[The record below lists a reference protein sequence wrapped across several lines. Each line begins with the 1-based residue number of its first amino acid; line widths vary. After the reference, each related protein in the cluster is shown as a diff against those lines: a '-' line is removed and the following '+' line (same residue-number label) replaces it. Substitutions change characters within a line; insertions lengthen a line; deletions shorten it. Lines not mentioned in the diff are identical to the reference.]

1 MIEQIELTKRFNK
14 IDPQSINDF
23 LEFDGYKVFKKV
35 LTMNSNE
42 IINEIALSKITGRGG
57 AGFPVSIKMSSF
69 ANETGVKYIVCNADE
84 GEPGNFKDRYLMEKD
99 PHQVIEGI
107 LISAYSTGASKGFI
121 YIRGEYS
128 KSIDIIRHSIKEA
141 YKNNYLGDNILG
153 SNFSFELEIRRG
165 AGAYI
170 CGEEFALIE
179 SIEGKPGRTRVKP
192 PFPTQQGV
200 FNKPT
205 LINNVETFCNLPFI
219 LRIGGNEYSKIG
231 SEYATGTKLIS
242 LTGNVNNKG
251 LYEVP
256 YGRTIREV
264 IEILGGGVKD
274 NKEIGMVQLGG
285 ACGAIIPESLLD
297 MDIDNEKFAIF
308 DSKMGAGAIIVMD
321 ESFDLFD
328 ILLKNMEFFQH
339 ETCGKCMPCREGH
352 IQVLNL
358 IKKFVRYSATKDDY
372 LSLESLANVIHET
385 TLCGLGQTSMTSI
398 LSTIKFFQE
407 EYQQRI
413 RESLFKEGY

>member
-1 MIEQIELTKRFNK
+1 MIEYIELTKRFNK
-14 IDPQSINDF
+14 IDPLSIKDY
-23 LEFDGYKVFKKV
+23 LEHDGYNVFKKV
-35 LTMNSNE
+35 LKMDPTDILNE
-42 IINEIALSKITGRGG
+42 IKVSRITGRGG
-57 AGFPVSIKMSSF
+57 AGFPVSIKMKSF
-69 ANETGVKYIVCNADE
+69 ASETGYKYIVCNADE

-99 PHQVIEGI
+99 PHQLIEGI
-107 LISAYSTGASKGFI
+107 LISAYSTGASKCFI

-128 KSIDIIRHSIKEA
+128 KSIDIIRHTIKQA
-141 YKNNYLGDNILG
+141 YKLNYLGKNILG
-153 SNFSFELEIRRG
+153 SNFNFDIEIRRG

-219 LRIGGNEYSKIG
+219 MRIGGEEYSKIG
-231 SEYATGTKLIS
+231 NDYATGTKLIS
-242 LTGNVNNKG
+242 LTGNVKNKG

-256 YGRTIREV
+256 FGVTIREV
-264 IEILGGGVKD
+264 IDVLGGGVKD
-274 NKEIGMVQLGG
+274 NKRISMVQLGG
-285 ACGAIIPESLLD
+285 ACGVIIPESLLD

-321 ESFDLFD
+321 DSFDLFD
-328 ILLKNMEFFQH
+328 IILKNMEFFQH

-358 IKKFVRYSATKDDY
+358 IKKFVRYSATNKDY
-372 LSLESLANVIHET
+372 KSLESLAQVIHET
-385 TLCGLGQTSMTSI
+385 ALCGLGQTSMTSVI
-398 LSTIKFFQE
+398 STMKFFRE
-407 EYQQRI
+407 EYTQRI
-413 RESLFKEGY
+413 KESLFKEGY

>member
-1 MIEQIELTKRFNK
+1 MIERIELTKRFNK
-14 IDPQSINDF
+14 IDPLSINDF
-23 LEFDGYKVFKKV
+23 LKFDGYKIFKKA
-35 LTMNSNE
+35 LTMKQSD
-42 IINEIALSKITGRGG
+42 IINEIATSRITGRGG
-57 AGFPVSIKMSSF
+57 AGFPVSIKMKSF
-69 ANETGVKYIVCNADE
+69 ADESGMKYIICNADE

-99 PHQVIEGI
+99 PHQIIEGI

-128 KSIDIIRHSIKEA
+128 KSISTMRHTIEEA
-141 YKNNYLGDNILG
+141 YINNYLGKNILG
-153 SNFSFELEIRRG
+153 TEFCFDIEIRRG

-192 PFPTQQGV
+192 PFPSQQGV
-200 FNKPT
+200 YNMPT

-219 LRIGGNEYSKIG
+219 LRIGGEEYSKIG
-231 SEYATGTKLIS
+231 SEYASGTKLIS
-242 LTGNVNNKG
+242 LTGNVNKKG

-256 YGRTIREV
+256 YGRTIKEV
-264 IEILGGGVKD
+264 IEILGGGIKD
-274 NKEIGMVQLGG
+274 NKEIKMVQLGG
-285 ACGAIIPESLLD
+285 ACGAIIPPELLD
-297 MDIDNEKFAIF
+297 MDIDNERFVIF

-328 ILLKNMEFFQH
+328 IILRNMEFFQH
-339 ETCGKCMPCREGH
+339 ESCGKCIPCREGH
-352 IQVLNL
+352 VQIVNL
-358 IKKFVRYSATKDDY
+358 VRKFVRYSATKEDY
-372 LSLESLANVIHET
+372 VSLESLANVINET

-398 LSTIKFFQE
+398 ISTMMFFQE
-407 EYQQRI
+407 EYEQRI